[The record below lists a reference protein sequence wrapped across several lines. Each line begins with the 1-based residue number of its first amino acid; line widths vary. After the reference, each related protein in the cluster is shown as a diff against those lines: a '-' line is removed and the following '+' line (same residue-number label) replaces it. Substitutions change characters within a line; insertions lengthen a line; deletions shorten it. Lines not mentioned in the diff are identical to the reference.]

1 MAENFNEQELQ
12 ALFRRHLPYRQMPP
26 EFAERLKQQVLAEV
40 ANTLQSSTLAAE
52 VKEEARYNPLTP
64 AAERPLPAYTRQ
76 PAKPKTEAQGVWN
89 WLQQNLRLA
98 PSLSLA
104 GATLAAVFALVVW
117 GPSLVRQGFNAP
129 QTGAPPQVMAPG
141 ELPGV
146 DTANVPT
153 ATERAPSVGTTE
165 IITATATP
173 TQPSE
178 PTATTEVPAAG
189 NTGEGTGGNDNGND
203 NGDGNNGGTGN
214 GDGTSEPTATPGN
227 TGASATLT
235 VATATN
241 TTTPLANNP
250 SNTSVPITAT
260 ATRQGTAEPT
270 DTPEPDNSA
279 TPTRQGAATPTRT
292 PTEDN
297 TVAATRTTLPL
308 PTKTSAQGGASGETS
323 PFDTPTPTNTSPSS
337 PAATSTVLVPTK
349 SSTPVIAPPT
359 LASFTLTPTL
369 PPTATQTRESTPTR
383 TPPILQPIP
392 TATETNT
399 PVPPTATPTITDT
412 PVPTATPTATDTAV
426 PTATDTAVP
435 TATEVPPTATATEL
449 PPTPTNTLVPTATE
463 TEVPPTA
470 TATAIPTNQAPT
482 FEREVPTEPIQVDQ
496 DFELIIK
503 AIDNDE
509 GDTLTIR
516 VLEPEPDSLPW
527 SNWLRLETSNGQTM
541 LVGKPT
547 RDDVGLY
554 TITLEVVDGAGARAD
569 WTFTL
574 TVVDPN
580 IDGDVNGAGVGDS
593 ADVIT
598 TSPITTTVP

>member
-12 ALFRRHLPYRQMPP
+12 ALFRRHLPYRQMSP

-40 ANTLQSSTLAAE
+40 ANTLQASTMAAE
-52 VKEEARYNPLTP
+52 VKEEARYNPLPT
-64 AAERPLPAYTRQ
+64 ATERPLSTYKRH
-76 PAKPKTEAQGVWN
+76 PAKPQNEAKGGIWG
-89 WLQQNLRLA
+89 WLQNNLRLA

-104 GATLAAVFALVVW
+104 GATLAVLLAFVVW
-117 GPSLVRQGFNAP
+117 GPELLRHET
-129 QTGAPPQVMAPG
+129 QTVTQPEVMPNG

-153 ATERAPSVGTTE
+153 ATATESVPSVGTTE

-189 NTGEGTGGNDNGND
+189 NTGDGND

-214 GDGTSEPTATPGN
+214 GTTEPTATPGN
-227 TGASATLT
+227 TGASATST

-250 SNTSVPITAT
+250 TRTSVAVTAT

-270 DTPEPDNSA
+270 NTPDPDNSA

-308 PTKTSAQGGASGETS
+308 PTKTSVQGGASGETS

-349 SSTPVIAPPT
+349 SLTPVIAPPT

-369 PPTATQTRESTPTR
+369 PPTATLTREPTPTR

-449 PPTPTNTLVPTATE
+449 LPTPTNTLVPTATE